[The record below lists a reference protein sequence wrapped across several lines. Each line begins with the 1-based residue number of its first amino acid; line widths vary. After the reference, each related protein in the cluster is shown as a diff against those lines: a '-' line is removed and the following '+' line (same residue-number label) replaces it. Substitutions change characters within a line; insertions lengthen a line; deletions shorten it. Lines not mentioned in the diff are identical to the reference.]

1 MKLSILVLELVAAN
15 TWNCFDGA
23 NNGCSHYCNQKAQ
36 ECQCPPCWSLQDDGK
51 TCKPESNLITTTCA
65 PEGMTVE
72 VAECVYKGGNADDVL
87 VVGFE
92 DSDDCKATYDAGT
105 YTISSALD
113 GCGATSAMGDN
124 DDIQFNNKLKVLD
137 RSSPHGILMMTDVDI
152 DVSCAFETSAN
163 VSTSTD
169 IEKTQS
175 VGGATNTGS
184 LGFVANYYTT
194 SDFSETVGSD
204 YVVNLGDDVFLGI
217 EPATPN
223 SLYSYHVQEC
233 TVSDDAGNSFNI
245 LEDSCPNVFISS
257 ADPTSYNNAGTSLW
271 GFSYRSFKFAGV
283 EDESVTVTVSCN
295 VRIMENS
302 AATGSY
308 ADCGA
313 P

>member
-1 MKLSILVLELVAAN
+1 
-15 TWNCFDGA
+15 
-23 NNGCSHYCNQKAQ
+23 
-36 ECQCPPCWSLQDDGK
+36 
-51 TCKPESNLITTTCA
+51 
-65 PEGMTVE
+65 MTVE
-72 VAECVYKGGNADDVL
+72 VNECVYKGDSAAEDVL

-92 DSDDCKATYDAGT
+92 DSDDCKASYNQTAGT
-105 YTISSALD
+105 FTVSSALD

-124 DDIQFNNKLKVLD
+124 DDIQFINKLKVLD

-152 DVSCAFETSAN
+152 DVSCAFETSAS

-175 VGGATNTGS
+175 VGGATSSGS

-194 SDFSETVGSD
+194 SDFNETVGSD

-223 SLYSYHVQEC
+223 SLYSYQVQEC

-245 LEDSCPNVFISS
+245 LQDSCPNEFISS
-257 ADPTSYNNAGTSLW
+257 ADPTSFNNAGTSLW

-283 EDESVTVTVSCN
+283 DDESVTVTVSCN
-295 VRIMENS
+295 VRIMENE

-308 ADCGA
+308 ADCQA